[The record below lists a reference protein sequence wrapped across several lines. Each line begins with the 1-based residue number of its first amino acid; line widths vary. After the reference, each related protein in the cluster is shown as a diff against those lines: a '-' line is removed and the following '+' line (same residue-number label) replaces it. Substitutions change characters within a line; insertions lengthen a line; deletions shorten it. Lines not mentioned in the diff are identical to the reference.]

1 MFGFFV
7 FECFF
12 IAIIKNNFEWN
23 FNSLMLRKIKQID
36 YAT

>member
-7 FECFF
+7 FKCYF
-12 IAIIKNNFEWN
+12 IATIKYNFKWN

-36 YAT
+36 YTT